1 MAYLVL
7 YRDAAYTQTFF
18 AFPTLHMTYSSHTGG
33 NPRTFSHGGK
43 TYRYFDGSNYRFY
56 DAQVQN
62 AAATFDNRRNRVS
75 HPTTMYLKNGL
86 SVEVKES
93 TDTNDAGGAL
103 RYWTIGGQRIA
114 DGDAQATNAESY
126 TCSYCVEFEY
136 ANVTY
141 IGFSAWTYNEPW
153 SSSMRPVFCV
163 EKSFWEDAIRPPYN
177 YGEKPDDAGGQGSGT
192 IPDTGVHRSA
202 NPQAGI
208 PLGGR
213 GLHAY
218 VATPAG
224 YRSLQE
230 YLWGEGNTL
239 AKSLWQKFLNKTHN
253 PSSCVVACFRL
264 PTIFM
269 PTVGT
274 ASGVQIAGINL
285 PTTGTL
291 AVDLGYKHATISLGT
306 LEPPFGSWLDYCGV
320 TCKIYIPFCGEIA
333 VDAAQIF
340 NREIKIEY
348 RCDTFNGNLGA
359 TVFAGNHQIADL
371 TTNVAY
377 PIPVSGGDTG
387 TLDRIGALATGALA
401 IAAAESGGAAMAA
414 VSGLAAGF
422 AGSQYKTYLNNSNTS
437 GSVNSCINGV
447 AYVEY
452 IAPTTAYPYQD
463 SPAYLRAYGLPA
475 PAFSGQLSA
484 FAGGY
489 GEFDVQ
495 KNAGDTISI
504 LGASDEEKT
513 EIIRLLGEGVIV

>member
-1 MAYLVL
+1 MGVFVL
-7 YRDAAYTQTFF
+7 YNDAACTEQFAVGSTIPITYDSIDAPPSSIVVDGKTYLYFTGYGQRIRLPSSLTGTAPILQSSKNRAPTTTRKYFKNGVSADIMETNNYSGENRIEFRPLYLNGQQIADGEAYTSIE
-18 AFPTLHMTYSSHTGG
+18 PSSVYCIE
-33 NPRTFSHGGK
+33 FVYGGK
-43 TYRYFDGSNYRFY
+43 TF
-56 DAQVQN
+56 
-62 AAATFDNRRNRVS
+62 
-75 HPTTMYLKNGL
+75 
-86 SVEVKES
+86 
-93 TDTNDAGGAL
+93 
-103 RYWTIGGQRIA
+103 
-114 DGDAQATNAESY
+114 
-126 TCSYCVEFEY
+126 
-136 ANVTY
+136 
-141 IGFSAWTYNEPW
+141 IGFSNPV
-153 SSSMRPVFCV
+153 SSPDVVTIIPIFCA
-163 EKSFWEDAIRPPYN
+163 ELAFWETALRPPYD
-177 YGEKPDDAGGQGSGT
+177 YGEKPDENGGQGTGKIT
-192 IPDTGVHRSA
+192 DTGVHRSA
-202 NPQAGI
+202 TPSAGI

-269 PTVGT
+269 PTSGT

-285 PTTGTL
+285 PTTGTM
-291 AVDLGYKHATISLGT
+291 AVDLGYKSATVSLGT

-371 TTNVAY
+371 TANVAY

-414 VSGLAAGF
+414 IAGAAGGF

-463 SPAYLRAYGLPA
+463 SAAYLNAYGLPA

-504 LGASDEEKT
+504 LGASDEEKA
-513 EIIRLLGEGVIV
+513 EIIRLLGEGVVV

>member
-1 MAYLVL
+1 MGVFVL
-7 YRDAAYTQTFF
+7 YNDAACTEQF
-18 AFPTLHMTYSSHTGG
+18 AADSTIPITYDSIDAPPSTIVVD
-33 NPRTFSHGGK
+33 GK
-43 TYRYFDGSNYRFY
+43 TYKYFTGR
-56 DAQVQN
+56 
-62 AAATFDNRRNRVS
+62 
-75 HPTTMYLKNGL
+75 
-86 SVEVKES
+86 
-93 TDTNDAGGAL
+93 
-103 RYWTIGGQRIA
+103 GQRIRGVSVLSGSAILQSSKNRAPTTTTKYFKNGVRVQVMESNNYNGENRIEFRSLYLDGREIA
-114 DGDAQATNAESY
+114 DGRAETSNKNL
-126 TCSYCVEFEY
+126 SLYCIEFVY
-136 ANVTY
+136 SGKTF
-141 IGFSAWTYNEPW
+141 IGFLDPVSAPDPYVIEPI
-153 SSSMRPVFCV
+153 FCA
-163 EKSFWEDAIRPPYN
+163 ELAFWETALRPPYD
-177 YGEKPDDAGGQGSGT
+177 YGEKPDDNGGQGTGKIT
-192 IPDTGVHRSA
+192 DTGVHRSA
-202 NPQAGI
+202 TPSAGI

-239 AKSLWQKFLNKTHN
+239 AKALWQKFLNKTHN

-285 PTTGTL
+285 PTTGTM
-291 AVDLGYKHATISLGT
+291 AVDLGYKPATVSLGT

-333 VDAAQIF
+333 VDAAQVF

-371 TTNVAY
+371 TANVAY
-377 PIPVSGGDTG
+377 PIPVSGGDDG
-387 TLDRIGALATGALA
+387 TMNRIGALATGALA
-401 IAAAESGGAAMAA
+401 IAAAESGGAVMAA
-414 VSGLAAGF
+414 VSGAAAGF
-422 AGSQYKTYLNNSNTS
+422 AGAQYKTYLNNSSTS

-452 IAPTTAYPYQD
+452 IAPTTAYPYKN
-463 SPAYLRAYGLPA
+463 SEAYLRTYGLPA

-504 LGASDEEKT
+504 LGASDEEKA

>member
-1 MAYLVL
+1 MAYLKL
-7 YRDAAYTQTFF
+7 FQDAACEVPFAAIPSVRIEPTWYQANPQRRLINGKEYLCMNNVFITAPFNPAGLNPPFTSNRDRWHSGKWFYTESHLRFTITETNVIGANCAVGDVYAGSTQLT
-18 AFPTLHMTYSSHTGG
+18 SS
-33 NPRTFSHGGK
+33 
-43 TYRYFDGSNYRFY
+43 GSGS
-56 DAQVQN
+56 QVQQ
-62 AAATFDNRRNRVS
+62 
-75 HPTTMYLKNGL
+75 
-86 SVEVKES
+86 
-93 TDTNDAGGAL
+93 DT
-103 RYWTIGGQRIA
+103 
-114 DGDAQATNAESY
+114 
-126 TCSYCVEFEY
+126 YCAWYFFEFEKDGI
-136 ANVTY
+136 TY
-141 IGFSAWTYNEPW
+141 YMIPSFIRFPRQDTTIYCMFAA
-153 SSSMRPVFCV
+153 
-163 EKSFWEDAIRPPYN
+163 EKSFWESDFRQPYS

-202 NPQAGI
+202 NPSAGI

-285 PTTGTL
+285 PTTGTMS
-291 AVDLGYKHATISLGT
+291 VDLGYKPATISLGT

-414 VSGLAAGF
+414 IAGAAGGF

-463 SPAYLRAYGLPA
+463 SPAYLKAYGLPA
-475 PAFSGQLSA
+475 PAFAGQLSE

-504 LGASDEEKT
+504 LGASDEEKA
-513 EIIRLLGEGVIV
+513 EIIRLLGEGVVV

>member
-1 MAYLVL
+1 MAYLKL
-7 YRDAAYTQTFF
+7 FQDAACQVPYAAIPSVKIEPDWFQANPQRRLINGKEYLCMNNVFITAPLDTSGLTPVFVSTRDRWHSGKWFYTE
-18 AFPTLHMTYSSHTGG
+18 SHLRFTITETNVIGANCSVG
-33 NPRTFSHGGK
+33 DIYADSTRLTTS
-43 TYRYFDGSNYRFY
+43 GSG
-56 DAQVQN
+56 AQVQQ
-62 AAATFDNRRNRVS
+62 
-75 HPTTMYLKNGL
+75 
-86 SVEVKES
+86 
-93 TDTNDAGGAL
+93 DT
-103 RYWTIGGQRIA
+103 
-114 DGDAQATNAESY
+114 
-126 TCSYCVEFEY
+126 YCAWYFFEFEKDG
-136 ANVTY
+136 VTY
-141 IGFSAWTYNEPW
+141 YMIPSFIRFPRQDTTIYCMFAA
-153 SSSMRPVFCV
+153 
-163 EKSFWEDAIRPPYN
+163 EKAFWESDFRPPYD

-192 IPDTGVHRSA
+192 ISDTGVHRSA
-202 NPQAGI
+202 TPSSGI

-218 VATPAG
+218 VITPAG
-224 YRSLQE
+224 YQSLQE

-269 PTVGT
+269 PAAGT
-274 ASGVQIAGINL
+274 IAGVQLAGINL

-291 AVDLGYKHATISLGT
+291 AVDLGYKPATVSLGT
-306 LEPPFGSWLDYCGV
+306 LEPPFSSWLDYCGV

-333 VDAAQIF
+333 VDAAQVF

-371 TTNVAY
+371 TANVAY

-414 VSGLAAGF
+414 VAGSAAGF

-452 IAPTTAYPYQD
+452 IAPTTAYPYKN
-463 SPAYLRAYGLPA
+463 SAAYLNAYGLPA

-484 FAGGY
+484 FSGGY

-504 LGASDEEKT
+504 LGASDEEKA
-513 EIIRLLGEGVIV
+513 EIIRLLGEGVVV